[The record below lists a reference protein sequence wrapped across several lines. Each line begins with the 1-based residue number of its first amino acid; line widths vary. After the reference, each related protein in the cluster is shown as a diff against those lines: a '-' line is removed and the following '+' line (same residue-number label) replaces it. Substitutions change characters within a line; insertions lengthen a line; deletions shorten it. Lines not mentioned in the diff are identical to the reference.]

1 MHTIRCFWLLC
12 IALTGCARSPE
23 SYLISDTRTPA
34 VSESTSERIPEPGTE
49 TAASGFL
56 YVHVCGEVEHPG
68 VYELPAG
75 SRTYEAIQLAGGL
88 TASAAK
94 EAVNQAS
101 LLTDGQQIVVPSYE
115 EQASAALTESGTG
128 LVNLNQAS
136 AAELMTL
143 PGIGEAKAA
152 DIIAYRE
159 AQGGFASIEEI
170 KNVSG
175 IKDALFNKIKD
186 KIVV

>member
-1 MHTIRCFWLLC
+1 MRKLLHMLFYCWLL
-12 IALTGCARSPE
+12 AVFLTGCSRSAE
-23 SYLISDTRTPA
+23 SYLINETL
-34 VSESTSERIPEPGTE
+34 E
-49 TAASGFL
+49 TARSEDTKDPMMESAAGDQSEGFL
-56 YVHVCGEVEHPG
+56 YVHVCGEVVNPG
-68 VYELPAG
+68 GMTED
-75 SRTYEAIQLAGGL
+75 
-88 TASAAK
+88 AAA

-101 LLTDGQQIVVPSYE
+101 LLTDGQQIVVPSVN
-115 EQASAALTESGTG
+115 EQALAASEEASGG
-128 LVNLNQAS
+128 LVNINQAD

-159 AQGGFASIEEI
+159 TQGGFASIEDI
-170 KNVSG
+170 KKVSG